1 MKSYAVIKIA
11 IGIRMF
17 PNLKAKQLAEQ
28 LKMPIKA
35 IYTYYSQAEMY
46 SRSWIPNLVTP
57 EQLVQLS
64 GAELTVLYYLYTA
77 EPQLKISAHAFEL
90 GMADKTFSKAL
101 KKLREMDLIDKG
113 IAGKLNVY
121 NIKKLEPAFAQIL
134 N

>member
-1 MKSYAVIKIA
+1 VKSYAVIKIA

-90 GMADKTFSKAL
+90 GMADKTFSKCL
-101 KKLREMDLIDKG
+101 RKLRQLQLIPEG
-113 IAGKLNVY
+113 VTGKVNVY
-121 NIKKLEPAFAQIL
+121 TINKIDTPLAQIL

>member
-57 EQLVQLS
+57 EQLVQLA
-64 GAELTVLYYLYTA
+64 GTELTVLYYLYTA
-77 EPQLKISAHAFEL
+77 EPGQKISVHAFNLNMAEKTFCKALRKLRQLK
-90 GMADKTFSKAL
+90 
-101 KKLREMDLIDKG
+101 LIPEG
-113 IAGKLNVY
+113 VNGKPNVY
-121 NIKKLEPAFAQIL
+121 TIKKIQEPLAQLL

>member
-1 MKSYAVIKIA
+1 MSYSVIKIA

-46 SRSWIPNLVTP
+46 SRSWIPNLVTA
-57 EQLVQLS
+57 EQLTQLS

-77 EPQLKISAHAFEL
+77 QPGLKISAHAFDL
-90 GMADKTFSKAL
+90 GMSDKTFGKAL
-101 KKLREMDLIDKG
+101 RKLRELDLIDKG
-113 IAGKLNVY
+113 ITGKLNVY
-121 NIKKLEPAFAQIL
+121 NIKKLESEFPLLL

>member
-1 MKSYAVIKIA
+1 MSYSVIKIA

-35 IYTYYSQAEMY
+35 IYTHYSEAEMY
-46 SRSWIPNLVTP
+46 SRSWIPNLVTL
-57 EQLVQLS
+57 EQLIQLS
-64 GAELTVLYYLYTA
+64 GAELTVLHYLYTA
-77 EPQLKISAHAFEL
+77 EPNLKIVTHAFKL
-90 GMADKTFSKAL
+90 GMSDKTFMKCL
-101 KKLREMDLIDKG
+101 RKLRELELIDKG
-113 IAGKLNVY
+113 SNGKLINP

>member
-1 MKSYAVIKIA
+1 MSYSVIKIA

-35 IYTYYSQAEMY
+35 IYTYYSEAEMY

-64 GAELTVLYYLYTA
+64 GVELTVLHYLYTA
-77 EPQLKISAHAFEL
+77 EPGLKISVHCFKL

-101 KKLREMDLIDKG
+101 RKLRELDLIDKG
-113 IAGKLNVY
+113 VSGRISVY
-121 NIKKLEPAFAQIL
+121 NIKKLEPAFAPTH
-134 N
+134 